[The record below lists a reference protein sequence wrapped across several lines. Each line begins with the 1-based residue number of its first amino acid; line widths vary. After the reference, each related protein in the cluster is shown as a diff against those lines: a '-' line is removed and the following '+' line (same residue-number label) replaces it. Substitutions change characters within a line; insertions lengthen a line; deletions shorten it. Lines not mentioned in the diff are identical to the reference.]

1 MEGDYGSVGLAK
13 DKAKSVLSHSL
24 ALTPLPLLQDD
35 FRSAR
40 DMKLIP
46 RILLAICLLTFSV
59 HAAKQPNVVLILAD
73 EPVSSLDP
81 ETAERIIG
89 FLKKICIDDNI
100 TAILSLHQVELAR
113 KFADRIVGISTG
125 RISFDEH
132 PEDVTM
138 ERLRILYGAG
148 VLEG

>member
-1 MEGDYGSVGLAK
+1 
-13 DKAKSVLSHSL
+13 
-24 ALTPLPLLQDD
+24 
-35 FRSAR
+35 
-40 DMKLIP
+40 MKLGKVK
-46 RILLAICLLTFSV
+46 ILKKYFFRLFLFFS
-59 HAAKQPNVVLILAD
+59 
-73 EPVSSLDP
+73 SSLDP

-132 PEDVTM
+132 PEEVKQIFSRFLKSGPSTKASTDAT
-138 ERLRILYGAG
+138 LLG
-148 VLEG
+148 L